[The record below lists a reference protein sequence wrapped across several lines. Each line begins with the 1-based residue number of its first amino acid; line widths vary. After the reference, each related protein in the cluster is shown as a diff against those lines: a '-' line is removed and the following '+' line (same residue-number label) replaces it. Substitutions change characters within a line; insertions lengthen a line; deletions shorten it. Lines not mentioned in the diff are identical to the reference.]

1 MKLTNK
7 QITEIEN
14 YISSWNLVYKEVY
27 DEMLDHYCSEIETQM
42 EKGIDYYSAFT
53 DAHRQFE
60 NLEQKVSYGEITE
73 VYGLKAL
80 ESSQYSAIDKKIKKE
95 YFKFSLKHLLSFRI
109 VFWIFFTIFQYKVLY
124 SQFEELSFNDSKISF
139 WGGFCLGITYPFLAA
154 VLSNSSLVDN
164 LKNTGIKHILN
175 LIYKKDARFEIRK
188 IAILKLLIFPLII
201 VLLFFQSYALF
212 QIPITKTS
220 LTLFGTLFTYS
231 LSTII
236 SYLIQTKLF
245 IKDINILKVQ
255 F

>member
-42 EKGIDYYSAFT
+42 EKGIDFYSAFT

-80 ESSQYSAIDKKIKKE
+80 ESSQYSAIDKKVKKE

-124 SQFEELSFNDSKISF
+124 SQFEEFSFNDYLSVIKNFINTSLNKNDEINSFSELQSFLNRDKSILIDVREEDEQPKIS
-139 WGGFCLGITYPFLAA
+139 AM
-154 VLSNSSLVDN
+154 
-164 LKNTGIKHILN
+164 KILE
-175 LIYKKDARFEIRK
+175 L
-188 IAILKLLIFPLII
+188 P
-201 VLLFFQSYALF
+201 
-212 QIPITKTS
+212 
-220 LTLFGTLFTYS
+220 FGTLEENLERLNGYTSICFVCVS
-231 LSTII
+231 GIRS
-236 SYLIQTKLF
+236 QKAVKLLKSHF
-245 IKDINILKVQ
+245 PDKEIKHFKSGIKSILQ
-255 F
+255 